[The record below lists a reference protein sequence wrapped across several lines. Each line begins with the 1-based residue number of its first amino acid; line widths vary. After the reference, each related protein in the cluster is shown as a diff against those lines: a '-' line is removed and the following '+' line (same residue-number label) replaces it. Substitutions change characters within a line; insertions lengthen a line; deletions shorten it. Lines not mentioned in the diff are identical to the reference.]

1 MVGKLT
7 GNIKMTNKILN
18 NSSILITGGTGSFG
32 HTFVPMTLAR
42 HNPRRLV
49 IYSRDEMKQW
59 EMAKLYEH
67 DKRVRFFIG
76 DVRDKDR
83 LSRALTGIDFVV
95 HAAATKIVP
104 TAEYN
109 PFECVKTN
117 INGAM
122 NLIDAC
128 IDRGV
133 KRVVALSTDKASS
146 PANLYGATKLASD
159 KLFIAGNSYSG
170 QEGTRFAVVR
180 YGNVMGSRGSVIP
193 FFITEAKKGIL
204 PITDTRM
211 TRFMIT
217 LEEGVDLVCHAFD
230 DMKGGEIYVKKIPS
244 MNILDLARASAPDA
258 KHEIVGIRPGEKLH
272 EQMIGPEDAPHT
284 YEYPEYYK
292 ILPAIHNWSQDPER
306 ISDGK
311 LVQSDFTYSSD
322 NNSDWMSVE
331 TLSSWITQNSEKIGK
346 I

>member
-1 MVGKLT
+1 MLT
-7 GNIKMTNKILN
+7 

-32 HTFVPMTLAR
+32 HAFVPMVLAKY
-42 HNPRRLV
+42 NPRRLV

-59 EMAKLYEH
+59 EMAKPYANDDRL
-67 DKRVRFFIG
+67 RFFLG

-83 LSRALTGIDFVV
+83 LARALYGVDYVV

-117 INGAM
+117 VLGAM

-128 IDRGV
+128 IDHGV

-146 PANLYGATKLASD
+146 PANLYGATKLTSD
-159 KLFIAGNSYSG
+159 KLFIAGNAYSATH
-170 QEGTRFAVVR
+170 ETRFAVVR

-193 FFITEAKKGIL
+193 HFLSLADKAGVL

-217 LEEGVDLVCHAFD
+217 LEEGVELVWHAFD
-230 DMKGGEIYVKKIPS
+230 NMVGGEIYVKTIPS
-244 MNILDLARASAPDA
+244 MKVVDIARAVAPEA
-258 KHEIVGIRPGEKLH
+258 EHEIIGIRPGEKLH
-272 EQMIGPEDAPHT
+272 EQMIGAEDALYT
-284 YEYPEYYK
+284 YEYDDHYK
-292 ILPAIHNWSQDPER
+292 ILPAIHGWNNDPKR
-306 ISDGK
+306 SNGGK
-311 LVQSDFTYSSD
+311 LVPRDFTYCSD
-322 NNSDWMSVE
+322 NNREWMSVE
-331 TLSSWITQNSEKIGK
+331 TLRAWIRQHRAKVGTL
-346 I
+346 